1 MELTTVVAEAG
12 RMLSLENGPDSF
24 ELPVSAVSIGD
35 SLAFAGVPGEPF
47 TEIGRSV
54 KSASPFAVTFFS
66 CLTNGSC
73 GYFPVKSAYA
83 EGGYEARSSVFGPS
97 VADDLIAG
105 QLKLMNGLYK

>member
-1 MELTTVVAEAG
+1 
-12 RMLSLENGPDSF
+12 MLSLENGPDFF
-24 ELPVSAVSIGD
+24 EMPVSAVSIGD

-54 KSASPFAVTFFS
+54 KSASPFAVTLFS

-83 EGGYEARSSVFGPS
+83 EGGYEARSSIFAPS

-105 QLKLMNGLYK
+105 QLRLLNEIH